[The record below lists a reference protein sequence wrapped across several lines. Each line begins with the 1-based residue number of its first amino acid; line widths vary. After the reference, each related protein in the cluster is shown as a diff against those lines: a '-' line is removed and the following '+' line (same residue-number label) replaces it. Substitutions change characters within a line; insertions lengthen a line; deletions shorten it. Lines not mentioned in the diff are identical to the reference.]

1 MSQSSSDAPEEFEN
15 LTRTAGAGS
24 TPLSESMTGGSF
36 DFSKESLQIGRYE
49 ILSQLGR
56 GGFGFVYKAYDPE
69 LNCEVAIKIP
79 RWDRLLR
86 MGEAER
92 FREEA
97 RTLARIR
104 NHSSIVT
111 VYDIGESEK
120 GVPYVVMEFVE
131 GESLSEFIEQ
141 KELDVEQV
149 LQIVLRISEGL
160 MAAHQASIVH
170 RDLKPSNV
178 IMDKQGNITLVD
190 FGLALHDDLSL
201 QELGDAIE
209 GTPAYMAPE
218 QIRGENHRIDGQ
230 TDIWALG
237 VITYRLLTGKH
248 PFRAKDTK
256 ELARMIRY
264 RDAKPPRQLNPEI
277 PREIERICLKCLSRK
292 MTNRYQSVR
301 DLVDEISDAI
311 TEMSAPN
318 ISEMVDPDLLRVQQ
332 GGIDSDG
339 TSDSRG
345 SRSGRTSGSLR
356 SGKSGVSDF
365 NDSMPSQL
373 ASVTYKGLRP
383 FESSDRDFFLQ
394 LLPGQ
399 KNRDQVPESI
409 QFWLNRITGDELE
422 PLTVGLIYGPSG
434 CGKSSFIR
442 AGLLPLLPAEV
453 NPVYLECT
461 PENTENRLVRQ
472 IANRIN
478 SVDPEETLS
487 NVFRQFRRGDHL
499 EHDDKILIVLDQFE
513 QWLQGK
519 SQMDHQELTEAL
531 RQCDGNKIT
540 CVLLIRD
547 DFWLSTSQFM
557 STLEIPI
564 REGQNAL
571 PLPLFDKRHARHV
584 LTAYG
589 RAFDRLPAQGS
600 GQAITS
606 SQKKFVR
613 DAVESLSQNERV
625 ICVHLAVLAE
635 MVKDCP
641 WEVRELRRVGGWEGL
656 GVQFLENLFSGTQAS
671 VNLRQNE
678 TNARMIL
685 GQLLPDK
692 LSNIKGIAKSHQ
704 ELLQTIAS
712 EVSKPAFDQTLD
724 VLVNECPL
732 VSVVEELEQ
741 SSNLDERPTHK
752 QKYRLTHDF
761 LVEPVRRWLDKKQR
775 ETWKGRAVY
784 RFRELEQQWT
794 RSGDRRFVPTMPHT
808 ASLLAAGHLKSAT
821 PEGRSL
827 LKAALQKHGA
837 ACLLILA
844 IAAGSIFMVSKLSSS
859 SNARTVEQL
868 VQELVLD
875 SNEEYE
881 PQVQQLKQWPSLTTS
896 SLEKYL
902 TNPNPGI
909 RARAI
914 GLLLQ
919 LGEEDEGDI
928 LKNKLLNEVARLSH
942 KDFSFVLSAL
952 TKQTERSREAIE
964 DQFQQTEDP
973 MFRARLAITALYLN
987 EPDLLRSMFENKG
1000 DRKFQSAIM
1009 YELRNWMG
1017 SLEPIA
1023 TFAGQN
1029 EDWDVKYTFSSA
1041 LGLIRENN
1049 LSEKDQQIACRL
1061 LREFASKQEHAGVCQ
1076 AANQALERLQQEPA
1090 PLPRLTAKQLFD
1102 DEDPPVVVDLELGAK
1117 SNLRFVRIKAAEF
1130 LIHNASFANRL
1141 GDQAKV
1147 KLPSDV
1153 YVCCTEFPL
1162 NLFREFTESED
1173 VDEQVRN
1180 RIRNNEFWNP
1190 NGLNQPARNI
1200 YRSDI
1205 AIFLN
1210 WLSDKYHLIPQ
1221 YDLVE
1226 HEGKTL
1232 VQLREDGTGFRLT
1245 NSIEWHYAAMAET
1258 ETRCYW
1264 GSVREGGVSSLF
1276 EYFDQTDVPAETGT
1290 RIPNSFGLHD
1300 MIANV
1305 RELCDSSRVYT
1316 PYLIVKMPDNTIQST
1331 PCIQHGCNSKSVAK
1345 ELSRTRFFNII
1356 DPMSAGDDLGFRV
1369 VLPLPLKK
1377 D

>member
-332 GGIDSDG
+332 GGIDSDS

-531 RQCDGNKIT
+531 RQCDGNKII

-557 STLEIPI
+557 STLEIPCLLYTSPSP
-564 REGQNAL
+564 R
-571 PLPLFDKRHARHV
+571 
-584 LTAYG
+584 
-589 RAFDRLPAQGS
+589 DR
-600 GQAITS
+600 
-606 SQKKFVR
+606 
-613 DAVESLSQNERV
+613 
-625 ICVHLAVLAE
+625 
-635 MVKDCP
+635 
-641 WEVRELRRVGGWEGL
+641 
-656 GVQFLENLFSGTQAS
+656 
-671 VNLRQNE
+671 
-678 TNARMIL
+678 
-685 GQLLPDK
+685 
-692 LSNIKGIAKSHQ
+692 
-704 ELLQTIAS
+704 
-712 EVSKPAFDQTLD
+712 
-724 VLVNECPL
+724 
-732 VSVVEELEQ
+732 
-741 SSNLDERPTHK
+741 
-752 QKYRLTHDF
+752 
-761 LVEPVRRWLDKKQR
+761 
-775 ETWKGRAVY
+775 
-784 RFRELEQQWT
+784 T
-794 RSGDRRFVPTMPHT
+794 RSRMP
-808 ASLLAAGHLKSAT
+808 
-821 PEGRSL
+821 
-827 LKAALQKHGA
+827 
-837 ACLLILA
+837 
-844 IAAGSIFMVSKLSSS
+844 
-859 SNARTVEQL
+859 
-868 VQELVLD
+868 
-875 SNEEYE
+875 
-881 PQVQQLKQWPSLTTS
+881 
-896 SLEKYL
+896 
-902 TNPNPGI
+902 
-909 RARAI
+909 
-914 GLLLQ
+914 
-919 LGEEDEGDI
+919 
-928 LKNKLLNEVARLSH
+928 
-942 KDFSFVLSAL
+942 
-952 TKQTERSREAIE
+952 
-964 DQFQQTEDP
+964 
-973 MFRARLAITALYLN
+973 
-987 EPDLLRSMFENKG
+987 
-1000 DRKFQSAIM
+1000 
-1009 YELRNWMG
+1009 
-1017 SLEPIA
+1017 
-1023 TFAGQN
+1023 
-1029 EDWDVKYTFSSA
+1029 SSA
-1041 LGLIRENN
+1041 
-1049 LSEKDQQIACRL
+1049 
-1061 LREFASKQEHAGVCQ
+1061 
-1076 AANQALERLQQEPA
+1076 
-1090 PLPRLTAKQLFD
+1090 
-1102 DEDPPVVVDLELGAK
+1102 
-1117 SNLRFVRIKAAEF
+1117 
-1130 LIHNASFANRL
+1130 
-1141 GDQAKV
+1141 
-1147 KLPSDV
+1147 
-1153 YVCCTEFPL
+1153 
-1162 NLFREFTESED
+1162 
-1173 VDEQVRN
+1173 
-1180 RIRNNEFWNP
+1180 
-1190 NGLNQPARNI
+1190 
-1200 YRSDI
+1200 
-1205 AIFLN
+1205 
-1210 WLSDKYHLIPQ
+1210 
-1221 YDLVE
+1221 
-1226 HEGKTL
+1226 
-1232 VQLREDGTGFRLT
+1232 
-1245 NSIEWHYAAMAET
+1245 
-1258 ETRCYW
+1258 
-1264 GSVREGGVSSLF
+1264 
-1276 EYFDQTDVPAETGT
+1276 
-1290 RIPNSFGLHD
+1290 
-1300 MIANV
+1300 
-1305 RELCDSSRVYT
+1305 
-1316 PYLIVKMPDNTIQST
+1316 
-1331 PCIQHGCNSKSVAK
+1331 
-1345 ELSRTRFFNII
+1345 
-1356 DPMSAGDDLGFRV
+1356 
-1369 VLPLPLKK
+1369 
-1377 D
+1377 